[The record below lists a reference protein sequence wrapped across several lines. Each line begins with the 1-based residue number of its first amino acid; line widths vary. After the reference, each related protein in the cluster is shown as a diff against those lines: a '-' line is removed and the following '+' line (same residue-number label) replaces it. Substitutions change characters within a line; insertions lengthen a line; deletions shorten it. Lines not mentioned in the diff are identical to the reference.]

1 MDAKQLAD
9 EAKKEVLKGAELMCL
24 GLVDRVYDQAL
35 DLAIEK
41 VKAVTPDLIDGL
53 LEMAQANL
61 GPVLKA
67 ELKAQIAKISEE
79 V

>member
-1 MDAKQLAD
+1 MDEKQLAQ
-9 EAKKEVLKGAELMCL
+9 EAKKELLKGAELMCL

-35 DLAIEK
+35 DLAVEK

-53 LEMAQANL
+53 LEMAQNKL
-61 GPVLKA
+61 GPILKE
-67 ELKAQIAKISEE
+67 ELKVQIAKISEE

>member
-1 MDAKQLAD
+1 MDAKELAQ
-9 EAKKEVLKGAELMCL
+9 EAKKEVLKGAEVMCL
-24 GLVDRVYDQAL
+24 GLVDRCYDQAL
-35 DLAIEK
+35 ELSIEK

-53 LEMAQANL
+53 LEMAQAKL
-61 GPVLKA
+61 GPILKE

>member
-1 MDAKQLAD
+1 MDAKELAQ
-9 EAKKEVLKGAELMCL
+9 EAQKEVLKGAELMCL

-35 DLAIEK
+35 DLAVEK

-53 LEMAQANL
+53 LEMAQNSL
-61 GPVLKA
+61 GPILKE
-67 ELKAQIAKISEE
+67 ELKLQISKISTE